1 MAPKPS
7 GVEGMRFL
15 DKYKNCA
22 KQNKSLLCIG
32 LDNADFEFIK
42 KIIDKTR
49 DVVCAYKP
57 NSAFYEAEGAKGI
70 KTLKKVCMYI
80 QKYYPEISI
89 ILDAK
94 RGDIGNT
101 NEQYAKFAF
110 EYLQVDAITLH
121 PYQGLGAFT
130 PFEKYQDKGLI
141 VLVKTSN
148 PESSELQDMK
158 LENGKMVWEQ
168 VLTEVVKRDCGK
180 GQWGVVVG
188 ATHPSEMKMARKVL
202 GDMVVLVPGVG
213 AQGVRVEDIL
223 NDETSHGLDIIINVS
238 RSILQASDPRKAA
251 KEVQLLTINYS
262 AQKE

>member
-1 MAPKPS
+1 MAPKPP

-22 KQNKSLLCIG
+22 KQKKSLLCIG

-42 KIIDKTR
+42 KIIDETH
-49 DVVCAYKP
+49 DLVCAYKP
-57 NSAFYEAEGAKGI
+57 NSAFYEAEGASGI
-70 KTLKKVCMYI
+70 KTLKKVCAYLQI
-80 QKYYPEISI
+80 NYPEIPI

-121 PYQGLGAFT
+121 PYQGLGALA

-141 VLVKTSN
+141 ALVKTSN
-148 PESSELQDMK
+148 PESCELQDMK

-168 VLTEVVKRDCGK
+168 VLEEVVKRDNGK

-188 ATHPSEMKMARKVL
+188 ATHPDEMKKARKMI
-202 GDMVVLVPGVG
+202 GNMVVLVPGVG
-213 AQGVRVEDIL
+213 AQGAKVEDIL
-223 NDETSHGLDIIINVS
+223 NDETSQGLDMIINVG
-238 RSILQASDPRKAA
+238 RSILQASDPRQAA
-251 KEVQLLTINYS
+251 KDL
-262 AQKE
+262 QKQMEKYV